1 MLYLTGR
8 LQVTNG
14 LLWAHK
20 ENDSIKGRKDDVKLM
35 FNQDYTGHGTSS
47 WVVVVVRAVV
57 VVSVVV
63 KCMLF
68 RCCPIMLFSPFL
80 KMIHDVPRGVGKM
93 AARVNRR
100 TT

>member
-8 LQVTNG
+8 LQVTDG

-20 ENDSIKGRKDDVKLM
+20 ENDSIKGRKDDLKLM

-47 WVVVVVRAVV
+47 WVGVVIRAVV

-63 KCMLF
+63 KCMIVVPL
-68 RCCPIMLFSPFL
+68 LSYHVAFSISENDP
-80 KMIHDVPRGVGKM
+80 
-93 AARVNRR
+93 
-100 TT
+100 